1 MELLKQ
7 IEVDLIKSIKSKD
20 RDLAVVLRDIKTALL
35 NKEVEL
41 RPLEQLM
48 TDEIAVN
55 IIQKQAK
62 KRTEAIE
69 FYKKGGRKDLLEKEA
84 NELKILS
91 KYLPVELDKA
101 IIIKIVSEI
110 IKNINAQGMKDFGK
124 VMGMAIKEIK
134 GRASGDKIKQIVQ
147 KQLSNI

>member
-55 IIQKQAK
+55 IIQKQVK